1 MLCLPLDSIRG
12 WLFGTHAARV
22 NPDVRERLIPY
33 QHECYQVLAEA
44 FQDSRL
50 TTDTDIDIEVLLQQD
65 SPAAQ
70 AYPMAVVRMARQQLV
85 MEAELDA
92 IVSKLTDHDEQLT
105 DHTSRSI
112 SWSRPLGGSMSP
124 RCRQPRLA
132 RRNEFWAVYGERYR
146 RFCVATY
153 ERSLNRSSKKS
164 GVFK

>member
-1 MLCLPLDSIRG
+1 MLSQESPGVAVTVTPGGQQEILCLPLDSISG
-12 WLFGTHAARV
+12 WLFGIKAARV
-22 NPDVRERLIPY
+22 NRDVRERLIRY

-112 SWSRPLGGSMSP
+112 SWSRPLGT
-124 RCRQPRLA
+124 
-132 RRNEFWAVYGERYR
+132 EV
-146 RFCVATY
+146 
-153 ERSLNRSSKKS
+153 
-164 GVFK
+164 